1 MILDIL
7 WWPESAGGGY
17 LFIDLSFCCVF
28 ISKKILSA
36 LIERQLLRFEMKKIF
51 FYVPSYVDR
60 ISMYYNTAQR
70 KPTNTF
76 YKFALTYSVWMKSE
90 PY

>member
-36 LIERQLLRFEMKKIF
+36 LIERQLLRFFEMKK
-51 FYVPSYVDR
+51 DL
-60 ISMYYNTAQR
+60 MYLR
-70 KPTNTF
+70 
-76 YKFALTYSVWMKSE
+76 M
-90 PY
+90 